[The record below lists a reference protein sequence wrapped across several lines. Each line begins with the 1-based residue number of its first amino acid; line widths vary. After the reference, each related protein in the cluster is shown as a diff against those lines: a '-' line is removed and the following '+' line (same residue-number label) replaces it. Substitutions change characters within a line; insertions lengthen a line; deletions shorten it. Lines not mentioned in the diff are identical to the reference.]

1 MSINLPFVFSV
12 PHDVVRVRIV
22 NDHERYYF
30 PSHWANEEIE
40 DWIFRDKDRKSRKIL
55 RREIK
60 VQRRKP
66 YENRK
71 EI

>member
-1 MSINLPFVFSV
+1 MTFPFVFSRA
-12 PHDVVRVRIV
+12 HDVVWVHIV
-22 NDHERYYF
+22 NGQEQGCF
-30 PSHWANEEIE
+30 PSDWSNEEIE
-40 DWIFRDKDRKSRKIL
+40 DWIFRDKERKSRRIL

-66 YENRK
+66 YEDLK

>member
-1 MSINLPFVFSV
+1 MPVTLPFVFSV

-22 NDHERYYF
+22 NDHAREFF
-30 PSHWANEEIE
+30 PSHWTNEEIE
-40 DWIFRDKDRKSRKIL
+40 DWIFRDKERKSRRIL

-71 EI
+71 GI

>member
-1 MSINLPFVFSV
+1 MSVTLPFVFSRA
-12 PHDVVRVRIV
+12 HDVVWVHIV
-22 NDHERYYF
+22 NGQEREYF
-30 PSHWANEEIE
+30 PSDWSNEEIE
-40 DWIFRDKDRKSRKIL
+40 DWIFRDKERKSRRIL

-66 YENRK
+66 YEDLK